1 MTISFKAA
9 AALGFATKLDVVAE
23 VTVKQPQPI
32 PDKILL
38 SCGFRVNVTAINISH
53 RQVQKEASLNC
64 RS

>member
-9 AALGFATKLDVVAE
+9 AALPVATKLDVVAE
-23 VTVKQPQPI
+23 ATAKQPQPI

-38 SCGFRVNVTAINISH
+38 SCGYRVNVTATNISH
-53 RQVQKEASLNC
+53 RQVQKEASLNR